1 MPLGTLLGLAM
12 FGSSMLS
19 SSSGTRHQL
28 TPGVP
33 LQGERGARI
42 TQAINTLKAK
52 NAPASTTTID
62 PVTLVGDGSGY
73 IPLSSTGSSI
83 GGGVPVSMILPP
95 GGFAGAAQ
103 QSAAVRHSIAKAAG
117 RKGGRRSAAR
127 RRKKKPAA
135 KRAVSRRRKSTA
147 KKGSTAMKRRMAKLR
162 SMRKKK

>member
-33 LQGERGARI
+33 LQGARGARI
-42 TQAINTLKAK
+42 TQAINTLKADK
-52 NAPASTTTID
+52 AAVAGSTTTD
-62 PVTLVGDGSGY
+62 PVLLGDGSGY
-73 IPLSSTGSSI
+73 VPLGSSSGSI

-135 KRAVSRRRKSTA
+135 KRAAKRRRSPA